1 MIKVTITDNDDK
13 TINNSLFIEE
23 DSDVITVTESIN
35 VGITD
40 TSKLISNKTNNI
52 IQLDEEGKLFASSN
66 TFLKQDDW

>member
-13 TINNSLFIEE
+13 TIDNEFFIEE
-23 DSDVITVTESIN
+23 DSDIITVTESMN
-35 VGITD
+35 FGITD
-40 TSKLISNKTNNI
+40 TSKLISNKPNNL

>member
-13 TINNSLFIEE
+13 TINNELFIEE

>member
-1 MIKVTITDNDDK
+1 MIKVTITDNDDN